1 MQEELVPVL
10 DFEEALRESVEPPF
24 HCAVVTCVQSRPSD
38 LPPRSPSFWCPALLC
53 APRSRFCKEGK
64 TMQLWRLKTWRT
76 DRMWKDG
83 NREGVIRTLVTMME
97 PLDKALS
104 PVPTSSGRQSPPL
117 SWPETNEFVMVSNKI
132 LSGSF

>member
-1 MQEELVPVL
+1 MESMNKIKLELERKTDKEEE
-10 DFEEALRESVEPPF
+10 DYDIRAN
-24 HCAVVTCVQSRPSD
+24 AI
-38 LPPRSPSFWCPALLC
+38 
-53 APRSRFCKEGK
+53 K
-64 TMQLWRLKTWRT
+64 TERL
-76 DRMWKDG
+76 WKDG